1 MWGFKVFSVFSASEF
16 TLLCKGTNVK
26 KLSQGS
32 TLISFDFISKNFL
45 PKTELPNLECSL
57 FVIAVNQLVFTV
69 VNYGVIS

>member
-26 KLSQGS
+26 ELSQDS
-32 TLISFDFISKNFL
+32 TCDFGFFSKNFL
-45 PKTELPNLECSL
+45 PKTELPNLGCGL